1 MCRLQGFWLIVFYS
15 STWVRT
21 HAQDYILEYFRLL
34 TDRRKATHEQMESH
48 IQQRAW
54 YHYNAPPDPR
64 ELAQNKAAL
73 KRGIDEDWQ
82 ASVQRYP
89 EVLEYF
95 YSLVDLSLPADDD
108 TAVKD
113 PPLSALQGSR
123 ANRRSIGTLPAGGS
137 VFGGDRPS
145 PMMRGGTPPI
155 MAARDG
161 RTTAPPMASAFG
173 VPPPIGRRMRGHP
186 GTSGLESVDEDY
198 RSVNF
203 LLPLSPDTSDSDSD
217 LNYADG
223 YPDDLFNEGII
234 HQPWSYYGYY

>member
-1 MCRLQGFWLIVFYS
+1 MDPDCAICRAPAQARCDCEAKGLEMAVRQAEQRMMQTIYS
-15 STWVRT
+15 DIRNWVKT

-34 TDRRKATHEQMESH
+34 TDRRKAQHEQMESA

-123 ANRRSIGTLPAGGS
+123 ANRRSVGGPPAGGS
-137 VFGGDRPS
+137 IFNGDRPI
-145 PMMRGGTPPI
+145 RGGTPPI
-155 MAARDG
+155 MMGGRDG
-161 RTTAPPMASAFG
+161 RTTAPPMGGAFG
-173 VPPPIGRRMRGHP
+173 VPPPGGMRRMRPHP
-186 GTSGLESVDEDY
+186 GSIYG
-198 RSVNF
+198 
-203 LLPLSPDTSDSDSD
+203 PP
-217 LNYADG
+217 G
-223 YPDDLFNEGII
+223 Y
-234 HQPWSYYGYY
+234 